1 MLWYIFLDYNLIYF
15 PSLIAFI
22 HIWFIHYMLKLL
34 KSIFIFFAEWSL
46 FATESSNFFIRCFL
60 CLHFNCYSFSCFP
73 IRKPPSLSPLPRP
86 LLTKLPIPTSWTWH
100 WTVGHRAFQVSWY
113 AFRHR
118 WTIKDSSCV
127 AHMIVGHNRNWCWG
141 QFCFFPFWV
150 ETCIEAHMSLKIFF
164 WFYGGSCS
172 GLRRRDAWQN
182 PARKG

>member
-1 MLWYIFLDYNLIYF
+1 MEYNVLWNGWMLKWIFHDPPCTLLYKVKKIIQL
-15 PSLIAFI
+15 
-22 HIWFIHYMLKLL
+22 IWFLSTY
-34 KSIFIFFAEWSL
+34 
-46 FATESSNFFIRCFL
+46 FFIRCFL